1 MPTAQTIDLTVKKKR
16 TKPAETEQP
25 DFQAMVEETRAKMQ
39 GAAKTTKAQSKLKQ
53 AQASLT
59 PAATPLAPGS
69 LAAQGDLRALVPTL
83 EIRQCVAVTTGDREV
98 LGAIVGIT
106 GDVATVL
113 QMPSGQIEVPL
124 ADCTPISLVLGAA
137 LREGDLVVLQTREGL
152 WRVTGFDDLAG
163 AHACERTDVPG
174 ETTFTPRSGARIV
187 RRAHLASTCH
197 DLGQAPT
204 VAEQFTEAAPAT
216 DEDLPFPVTEA
227 QLDAALPAE
236 PTALPELPGTPV
248 LLDPAEEPTAAAT
261 ATGPIL
267 RGADVRNIALAA
279 LHPSPLNPRKVF
291 DEAKIAELADS
302 IFHQGLMQNLVIR
315 PNKGEGGGYEVIAG
329 GRRLRALQL
338 LATQGRIDAARY
350 MVPVRVQDLTD
361 LDALMLAVAENG
373 DRENPSPLE
382 EADSYVAMIGLGAT
396 PEDIAVRYGRPLKFV
411 HQRLVLAQGLDDKAR
426 DLLEHKKIS
435 IGQAQVVAQTTGPM
449 REHVLERARIGDS
462 PDHLRNMVKRGSFL
476 VEHAKFNVEDAG
488 LEVVEDLYGTNPARF
503 ADAKTALSLQL
514 GWVNARAEKL
524 RAKGKHHFVEV
535 VTLDSPYLSP
545 SHEIYD
551 RYPYAKYKPL
561 AGILIQVSTSTGE
574 VAEHS
579 GIVRKADIRLA
590 DKAEREKD
598 AAAKGEKAEARP
610 MPDSAFVEAHKIK
623 AAALRNAVLG
633 QGHLALVIAV
643 HGLWDHG
650 NLGSFRLRKTVEPQ
664 HIVPLPDM
672 AAHMQQAVSLLGGLF
687 EADGEGNL
695 RALQNSTSVKLFDH
709 LLTLSADDLA
719 YLLSLKVAVT
729 AYDWD
734 EYYQLRAPMPL
745 YDRLATHV
753 NANAAIASTF
763 TLTDEHLK
771 RYPREQLVELAGDA
785 GMDVDALGLV
795 KTAKEIRT
803 RILQKAEQL
812 KGEGFIPRILRFLK
826 R

>member
-16 TKPAETEQP
+16 TKPAPAETEQP

-39 GAAKTTKAQSKLKQ
+39 GAAKTTKAPSKLKQ

-59 PAATPLAPGS
+59 PATPLAPS
-69 LAAQGDLRALVPTL
+69 PTPAAED
-83 EIRQCVAVTTGDREV
+83 
-98 LGAIVGIT
+98 
-106 GDVATVL
+106 
-113 QMPSGQIEVPL
+113 
-124 ADCTPISLVLGAA
+124 
-137 LREGDLVVLQTREGL
+137 
-152 WRVTGFDDLAG
+152 
-163 AHACERTDVPG
+163 
-174 ETTFTPRSGARIV
+174 
-187 RRAHLASTCH
+187 
-197 DLGQAPT
+197 
-204 VAEQFTEAAPAT
+204 
-216 DEDLPFPVTEA
+216 DLPFPVTPT

-248 LLDPAEEPTAAAT
+248 LLDPAEEPAAA
-261 ATGPIL
+261 AAPGPIL

-426 DLLEHKKIS
+426 DLLESKKIS

-449 REHVLERARIGDS
+449 RDHVLERARNGDG
-462 PDHLRNMVKRGSFL
+462 PEYLRNLIARGSFL
-476 VEHAKFNVEDAG
+476 VEHAKFNREEAG
-488 LEVVEDLYGTNPARF
+488 LEIVEDLYGSTPARF
-503 ADAKTALSLQL
+503 ADSKTALALQL
-514 GWVNARAEKL
+514 DWVNARAEKL

-535 VTLDSPYLSP
+535 ATLDSTYLRP
-545 SHEIYD
+545 SYEAYD
-551 RYPYAKYKPL
+551 TYPSAKHKHL
-561 AGILIQVSTSTGE
+561 TGILIQVSTSTGE

-643 HGLWDHG
+643 HGLWDDG

-672 AAHMQQAVSLLGGLF
+672 AAHMQQAVTLLGGLF

-695 RALQNSTSVKLFDH
+695 RALKNSTSVKLFDH

-753 NANAAIASTF
+753 NANAAIAKTF